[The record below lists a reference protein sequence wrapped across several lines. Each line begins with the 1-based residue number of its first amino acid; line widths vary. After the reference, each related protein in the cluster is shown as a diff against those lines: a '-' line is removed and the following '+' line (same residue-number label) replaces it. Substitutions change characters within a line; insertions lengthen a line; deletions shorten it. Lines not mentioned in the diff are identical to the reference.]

1 MKRVYGRFCSRHCE
15 AVNFYKD
22 LLTKD
27 KRFKA
32 FIKVSLSDSCLVGP
46 SERNVVNFVA
56 SPSPLNSGGF
66 FSGSSNMLA

>member
-1 MKRVYGRFCSRHCE
+1 MKRVYGRFCSRHSE

-32 FIKVSLSDSCLVGP
+32 FIKVSPQHSALLVI
-46 SERNVVNFVA
+46 
-56 SPSPLNSGGF
+56 
-66 FSGSSNMLA
+66 